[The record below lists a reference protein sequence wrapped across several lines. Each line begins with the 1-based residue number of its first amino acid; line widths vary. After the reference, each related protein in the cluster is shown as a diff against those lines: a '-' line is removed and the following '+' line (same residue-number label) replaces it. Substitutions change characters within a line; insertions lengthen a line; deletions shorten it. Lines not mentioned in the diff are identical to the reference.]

1 MRRGFTLVEVLL
13 AAVLGAVIT
22 LAVAQVLWV
31 TRRAAGS
38 VSRRADARG
47 LGLAVERRLRA
58 DLLSIVPP
66 GGLHASGVVGTSAEG
81 AGTAEDL
88 VPAGIAA
95 PGWSASATGGPPL
108 QARDQ
113 LTLAVLGAPPA
124 FGRLP
129 ALGEGALLQVIWRI
143 DDDPGTPERGLVREV
158 LRVRDLAPGAEAPP
172 PEPVAEEVVGLDLF
186 YFDGETWTETW
197 DSGASDT
204 LPALIRV
211 RLALLH
217 EQELSAEELLISPP
231 TSRAGAIPEALQ

>member
-38 VSRRADARG
+38 VSRRAEARG

-58 DLLSIVPP
+58 DLLAIVPP

-95 PGWSASATGGPPL
+95 PGRTDGPPVE
-108 QARDQ
+108 ARDQ
-113 LTLAVLGAPPA
+113 ITLAVLGSPPA

-129 ALGEGALLQVIWRI
+129 ALGEGAILSVIYRI

-172 PEPVAEEVVGLDLF
+172 PEPVAEEVVGLELH

-217 EQELSAEELLISPP
+217 ERELSSEELWVSPP
-231 TSRAGAIPEALQ
+231 TSRTGAIPEALQ